1 MAHRWTEAQNRLLI
15 RLVMERPCLWQK
27 NNPDYQVKQ
36 LKDASWKEIDKVLGT
51 NGACRRFK
59 SLRDDFTRYSKGT
72 RRDYNYTEDMS
83 FLRSEIGH
91 RNNNHHS
98 SSRSRSTVHLRNH
111 QTGRAP
117 SLADTTIE
125 LLDESD
131 ESDGL
136 YEEVCEDEPQPTDTH
151 STDHL
156 PPPTLPM
163 ANYFIP
169 KANPVEL
176 TANNNNNNRHHTN
189 STQDTAQSPRTVVLD
204 GGSTDWQA
212 PVDSSTISREDYQYC
227 KTIISAMSVLPKAR
241 QRALKS
247 QIYHLVVETCN
258 SFEADQAAP
267 HFT

>member
-1 MAHRWTEAQNRLLI
+1 MLI

-27 NNPDYQVKQ
+27 SNPDYQVKQ
-36 LKDASWKEIDKVLGT
+36 LKDASWKDIDKLLGT

-59 SLRDDFTRYSKGT
+59 SLRDDFTRFSKGT
-72 RRDYNYTEDMS
+72 RRDYNYIEDMS

-98 SSRSRSTVHLRNH
+98 RIRSTVHLRNH
-111 QTGRAP
+111 AGSSP
-117 SLADTTIE
+117 LADTTIE

-136 YEEVCEDEPQPTDTH
+136 YEEVVDEDSQPTDT
-151 STDHL
+151 SSAVVHL
-156 PPPTLPM
+156 PPLTLPM

-169 KANPVEL
+169 KVNPVEPINKQQTNL
-176 TANNNNNNRHHTN
+176 TVTPQERAKRPGKAL
-189 STQDTAQSPRTVVLD
+189 SVVLD
-204 GGSTDWQA
+204 GGGTDWQA

-258 SFEADQAAP
+258 NFEANQAAP
-267 HFT
+267 HFN